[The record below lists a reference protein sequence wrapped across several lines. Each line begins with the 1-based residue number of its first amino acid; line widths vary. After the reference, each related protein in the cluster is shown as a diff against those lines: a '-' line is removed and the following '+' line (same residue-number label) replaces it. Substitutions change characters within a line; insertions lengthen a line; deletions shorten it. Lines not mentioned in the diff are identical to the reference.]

1 MRLKAGHTYDFK
13 YDNFHVDPSPHL
25 YVIWSD
31 HKYTH
36 GFNLHYLA
44 MSRLKLDTKN
54 YKRISP
60 KVWNFIYEGMKKD
73 SYYAEMIEIMN
84 AIATKSK
91 TKKEYQQG
99 RMILE
104 KRYPFIMRTYRTY
117 LNVYIIE
124 VIDNGE
130 GVL

>member
-1 MRLKAGHTYDFK
+1 
-13 YDNFHVDPSPHL
+13 
-25 YVIWSD
+25 
-31 HKYTH
+31 
-36 GFNLHYLA
+36 
-44 MSRLKLDTKN
+44 
-54 YKRISP
+54 
-60 KVWNFIYEGMKKD
+60 MKKD